1 MLEYAFFSLM
11 NTFASNALPVDTIG
25 VFRPT
30 EAQKKIVSHPFF
42 QTMVIFGMFYVTTKS
57 LILSVILTTAYLLM
71 KLILFNEHSRFN
83 VFSREW
89 LDTLQSS

>member
-1 MLEYAFFSLM
+1 MIEYAFFSLM

-42 QTMVIFGMFYVTTKS
+42 QTIVIFGMFYVTTKS
-57 LILSVILTTAYLLM
+57 LVLSVLLTAAYLSM
-71 KLILFNEHSRFN
+71 KLFLFNEHSRFN
-83 VFSREW
+83 VFSRDFLEAIP
-89 LDTLQSS
+89 SS